1 MNRYQKQMDELRYT
15 EQGKRQL
22 AQALLQ
28 ARQPQRIWRRGRTLA
43 VGAAAALVL
52 GTAALAASTGLRELL
67 SQQLGG
73 FEPLALV
80 ADGQT
85 VTDQGIEMRV
95 VSAITD
101 GMATEIYVEARD
113 LQGDRLVDDAID
125 VSGLIRQPQAEADA
139 KERAEKGKVSSWVT
153 RQECVGYDPETK
165 TALLRFGR
173 YNHEQTES
181 PDGQEELNLQ
191 IFSLLP
197 RNYQAQADLPQ
208 GLLTEQTRKSR
219 KLETGETVLEPNQ
232 TPAELENPWISLSS
246 LGFDEQGKLH
256 LQLELPAQANQTN
269 TAILATVYSK
279 KAEAL
284 DMNKDED
291 IEEANRLFRAYNGDS
306 MEKVLFTQD
315 GKLYQDICFSATVED
330 LDDLILDAVY
340 GTVTMA
346 EPIEGVWELP
356 ATIQRQQ
363 KTAIQVDQKVD
374 GALVQDLILSPL
386 SLYITGN
393 GHTYSRNP
401 AVVTLKDGSQ
411 IKGEGRGAFVS
422 PELSTCRWQFEQPVD
437 WEQVA
442 AVEIN
447 GWKIP
452 IENGQAGPV
461 EKPAE

>member
-1 MNRYQKQMDELRYT
+1 M
-15 EQGKRQL
+15 
-22 AQALLQ
+22 
-28 ARQPQRIWRRGRTLA
+28 
-43 VGAAAALVL
+43 
-52 GTAALAASTGLRELL
+52 
-67 SQQLGG
+67 
-73 FEPLALV
+73 ALV

-232 TPAELENPWISLSS
+232 SWKIRGFPFPPWGLTSRENSISSWSFPPRPIKITPLYWP
-246 LGFDEQGKLH
+246 
-256 LQLELPAQANQTN
+256 
-269 TAILATVYSK
+269 
-279 KAEAL
+279 
-284 DMNKDED
+284 
-291 IEEANRLFRAYNGDS
+291 
-306 MEKVLFTQD
+306 LFTA
-315 GKLYQDICFSATVED
+315 K
-330 LDDLILDAVY
+330 
-340 GTVTMA
+340 
-346 EPIEGVWELP
+346 
-356 ATIQRQQ
+356 RR
-363 KTAIQVDQKVD
+363 K
-374 GALVQDLILSPL
+374 
-386 SLYITGN
+386 
-393 GHTYSRNP
+393 
-401 AVVTLKDGSQ
+401 
-411 IKGEGRGAFVS
+411 
-422 PELSTCRWQFEQPVD
+422 RW
-437 WEQVA
+437 
-442 AVEIN
+442 I
-447 GWKIP
+447 
-452 IENGQAGPV
+452 
-461 EKPAE
+461 

>member
-1 MNRYQKQMDELRYT
+1 MNNYQRQIDELRYT
-15 EQGKRQL
+15 DQGKKRL
-22 AQALLQ
+22 TQALLE
-28 ARQPQRIWRRGRTLA
+28 ARQPRRVWRRGRMLA
-43 VGAAAALVL
+43 AGLAAALAL
-52 GTAALAASTGLRELL
+52 GTAALAASPSLRELL

-73 FEPLALV
+73 FEPLALME
-80 ADGQT
+80 DGAV

-113 LQGDRLVDDAID
+113 LQGDRLVDDAIH
-125 VSGLIRQPQAEADA
+125 VSGMIRQPQAEADA
-139 KERAEKGKVSSWVT
+139 KEKAEQGKGTSWTT

-173 YNHEQTES
+173 YNHEQTDS

-197 RNYQAQADLPQ
+197 RNYHVEAALPQ
-208 GLLTEQTRKSR
+208 GLLTSQTRKSR

-232 TPAELENPWISLSS
+232 TPAELESQWVSLSS

-256 LQLELPAQANQTN
+256 LQLELPAQANQDN
-269 TAILATVYSK
+269 TVMLATVHSK
-279 KAEAL
+279 KAQAL
-284 DMNKDED
+284 DMSKDAD
-291 IEEANRLFRAYNGDS
+291 IEEANRLGRAYNGDT

-315 GKLYQDICFSATVED
+315 GKLYQDICFPAGVEN

-346 EPIEGVWELP
+346 EPIEGAWELP
-356 ATIQRQQ
+356 ATVRRQEQ
-363 KTAIQVDQKVD
+363 TAIQVNQKVD

-393 GHTYSRNP
+393 GHNYTRKP
-401 AVVTLKDGSQ
+401 AVIYLKDGGQ
-411 IKGEGRGAFVS
+411 IRGKGQGAFVS

-437 WEQVA
+437 WDQVEG
-442 AVEIN
+442 VEIN
-447 GWKIP
+447 GWLIP
-452 IENGQAGPV
+452 IENGQAGPARPP
-461 EKPAE
+461 EK